1 MSKCQNVS
9 NFLAHDVYVCTRVYT
24 RMCAHTH
31 VKMFFRLTF
40 LTF

>member
-9 NFLAHDVYVCTRVYT
+9 NFLAHDVCVYT
-24 RMCAHTH
+24 RMCTHTH

>member
-1 MSKCQNVS
+1 MSKCQNV
-9 NFLAHDVYVCTRVYT
+9 NYFLAHDVYVCTRVYT
-24 RMCAHTH
+24 RVCARTH